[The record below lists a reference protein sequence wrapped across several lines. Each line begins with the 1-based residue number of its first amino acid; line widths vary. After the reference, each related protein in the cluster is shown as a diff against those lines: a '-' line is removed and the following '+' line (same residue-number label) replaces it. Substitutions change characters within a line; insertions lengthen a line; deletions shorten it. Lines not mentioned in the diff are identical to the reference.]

1 MNFWNFTHN
10 TLHMHSYVFEA
21 AAVLL
26 IAAVVWA
33 IAGKKFKDRQKKNE
47 ELLKELE
54 KKETSPTGEKPEGE
68 EEKADEGGSK

>member
-54 KKETSPTGEKPEGE
+54 KRNIPHRR
-68 EEKADEGGSK
+68 KAGGGRGKSR